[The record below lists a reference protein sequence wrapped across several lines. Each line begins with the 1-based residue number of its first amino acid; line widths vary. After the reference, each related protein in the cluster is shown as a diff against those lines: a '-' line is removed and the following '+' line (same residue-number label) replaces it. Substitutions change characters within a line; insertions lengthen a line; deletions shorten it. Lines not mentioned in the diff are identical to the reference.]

1 MLGKMQIQMSF
12 QHVAQVLEET
22 GYDPGNAMREK
33 GSLELVTQYKHKYH
47 DRSNSLTLTQVLE
60 ETGYDL
66 GDALREED
74 SVEVHIGQKRTKLY
88 IVGGVDEATHFAPQ
102 VRKARRG

>member
-1 MLGKMQIQMSF
+1 MCVWGLLGLPSNP
-12 QHVAQVLEET
+12 A
-22 GYDPGNAMREK
+22 
-33 GSLELVTQYKHKYH
+33 LV
-47 DRSNSLTLTQVLE
+47 TQVLE

-66 GDALREED
+66 GNALREED

-102 VRKARRG
+102 VRKARQDSGFRRGAGACGCCCC